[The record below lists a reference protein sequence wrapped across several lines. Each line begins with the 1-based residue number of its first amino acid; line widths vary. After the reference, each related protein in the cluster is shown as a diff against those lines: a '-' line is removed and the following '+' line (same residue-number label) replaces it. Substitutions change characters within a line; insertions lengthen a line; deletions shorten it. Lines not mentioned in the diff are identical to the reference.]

1 MQRRPRTVKHGV
13 IPSTEV
19 PNGLVVASKLWYK
32 EADSIRSESTQR
44 AISVLEGKCPMQ
56 FWFGMLAGLLIGW
69 ISEWILGRQGGTR
82 QADAETTLYQELHNA
97 RQEIERL
104 TAEVSTTEHTAAE
117 HTGAPASRTVS
128 AETNATQADDLTV
141 IKGIGPVFAKRLRAA
156 GIDSYAGIAAA
167 SPETLRVAVA
177 ANRMVATDE
186 WIVQAK
192 TLL

>member
-1 MQRRPRTVKHGV
+1 
-13 IPSTEV
+13 
-19 PNGLVVASKLWYK
+19 
-32 EADSIRSESTQR
+32 
-44 AISVLEGKCPMQ
+44 MQ

-104 TAEVSTTEHTAAE
+104 TAEVSTTEHTEAE
-117 HTGAPASRTVS
+117 HTEEAHTGAPASRTVS
-128 AETNATQADDLTV
+128 AKTNATQADDLTV